1 MRPVD
6 ISLKDPQKSGAI
18 FSRRFQKNIKFYGQ
32 EALGLGIFMISACF
46 FSGILF
52 GENGYFVTLFPDFT
66 KHVLLGLL
74 MGLTALFIFYS
85 PFTSPSGSH
94 INPAVTL
101 TFFRLKKIGAWDTLF
116 YILFQFLGG
125 TLTVYGMAAWMGG
138 NLSNAPLHDVVTI
151 PGRYGTAAAA
161 VTEWVIA
168 FIMMC
173 MILFVTDSPVLKS
186 FSRIFAAILVSV
198 FVILAGPVSGFGMNP
213 ARSFASA
220 MPAKIWN
227 AFWIYMFMPLAGM
240 LFAAEFYLFIRRIK
254 PGIVQTSS
262 SPERKEG
269 Y

>member
-6 ISLKDPQKSGAI
+6 IRLKNVHKNGSV
-18 FSRRFQKNIKFYGQ
+18 FSARFRKNMKFYWQ
-32 EALGLGIFMISACF
+32 EALGLAIFMVSACF

-52 GENGYFVTLFPDFT
+52 GESGYFLKSMPDFT

-101 TFFRLKKIGAWDTLF
+101 TFFRLRKIGFWDTLF
-116 YILFQFLGG
+116 YILFQFAGG
-125 TLTVYGMAAWMGG
+125 TLTVYLMAAWMGG

-151 PGRYGTAAAA
+151 PGKYGIAAAA
-161 VTEWVIA
+161 FTEWLIA
-168 FIMMC
+168 FIMMS
-173 MILFVTDSPVLKS
+173 MILFVADNPVLKTY
-186 FSRIFAAILVSV
+186 SRVFAAILVSI
-198 FVILAGPVSGFGMNP
+198 FVICAGPVSGFGMNP

-220 MPAKIWN
+220 MPANIWD
-227 AFWIYMFMPLAGM
+227 AFWIYLFMPLAGM
-240 LFAAEFYLFIRRIK
+240 LVAAEFYLFVRRIRPVTRK
-254 PGIVQTSS
+254 TAS
-262 SPERKEG
+262 SPDNKQG